1 MQSSNEINK
10 ITEGIIE
17 FQRMTFFI
25 ANYIKV
31 NLATRSRLSVHI
43 NENGEVKGL
52 RVLVDNELPDGEGRI
67 GLGEGPTYAII
78 NF

>member
-1 MQSSNEINK
+1 MQSTNEINK
-10 ITEGIIE
+10 ITEGIVE

-31 NLATRSRLSVHI
+31 NLATRSMLTKHI
-43 NENGEVKGL
+43 NEYGEVKGL
-52 RVLVDNELPDGEGRI
+52 RVLVDNELSDGEGHI